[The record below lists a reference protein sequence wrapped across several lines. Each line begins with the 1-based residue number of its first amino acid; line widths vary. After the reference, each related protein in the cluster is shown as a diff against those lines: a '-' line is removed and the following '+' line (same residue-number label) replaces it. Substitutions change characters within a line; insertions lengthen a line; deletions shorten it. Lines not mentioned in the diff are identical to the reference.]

1 MDGRARLTR
10 AKRWVIKLGSALLT
24 HEGRGL
30 DKASIEEWVDQIA
43 ALRSEGAEVVIVSSG
58 SVVEG
63 MSRLGWKRRPEAL
76 YELQAAAAVGQMG
89 IARVYEQCFH
99 KHQIHTAQILLTHDD
114 VSDRSRYLN
123 ARSTLRQ
130 LLALGV
136 VPVVNENDT
145 ISTEAIM
152 LGDNDTLAG
161 LVSNLVE
168 ADVFIILTDQP
179 GLLSVDPR
187 ENPDAK
193 LISQGQAG
201 DPELEKMAGEGGEFG
216 RGGMLTKLKAAALAA
231 RSGTTTVIASGLEPN
246 VLLRLARAEPLGTLL
261 EPASVPLAA
270 RKQWLAGQFEIR
282 GQLRLDAGAAKVLRT
297 SGRSLLSVGV
307 RAVEGR
313 FSRGE
318 LVSCLD
324 PDGIEL
330 ARGLVNYNAEETS
343 RIMGHPSGAIVD
355 LLGYVDEP
363 ELIHRDNLV
372 LTGE

>member
-1 MDGRARLTR
+1 
-10 AKRWVIKLGSALLT
+10 
-24 HEGRGL
+24 
-30 DKASIEEWVDQIA
+30 
-43 ALRSEGAEVVIVSSG
+43 
-58 SVVEG
+58 VVEG

-270 RKQWLAGQFEIR
+270 RKQWLAGQFKIRRR
-282 GQLRLDAGAAKVLRT
+282 GQGAANIGQEPAL
-297 SGRSLLSVGV
+297 GR
-307 RAVEGR
+307 R
-313 FSRGE
+313 SRR
-318 LVSCLD
+318 
-324 PDGIEL
+324 
-330 ARGLVNYNAEETS
+330 RGPVQS
-343 RIMGHPSGAIVD
+343 R
-355 LLGYVDEP
+355 
-363 ELIHRDNLV
+363 
-372 LTGE
+372 